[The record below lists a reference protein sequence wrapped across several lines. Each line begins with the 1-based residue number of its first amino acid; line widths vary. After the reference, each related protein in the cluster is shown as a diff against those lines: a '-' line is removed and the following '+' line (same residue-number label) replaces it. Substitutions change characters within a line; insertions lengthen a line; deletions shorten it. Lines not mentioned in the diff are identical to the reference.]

1 MLPQSEMVMIYK
13 MRLINDDDDDDV
25 TKGNLQDIIKTDKA
39 KGTRK

>member
-39 KGTRK
+39 KSTRK